1 MHLSTHFSIVS
12 IVRLFS
18 SYLPFY
24 CRDDIIIMR
33 KDMELNQWSVVES
46 NMKITKTTVSFD
58 TKNLG
63 R

>member
-1 MHLSTHFSIVS
+1 
-12 IVRLFS
+12 
-18 SYLPFY
+18 
-24 CRDDIIIMR
+24 MR